1 MAYVP
6 DSLSVSF
13 HCLFAVYLFVVLI
26 YCDRPHRTCMLIYS
40 ADTFSRYITLF
51 IVLLP
56 VLTLAIMVLD
66 IYNILS

>member
-1 MAYVP
+1 
-6 DSLSVSF
+6 
-13 HCLFAVYLFVVLI
+13 
-26 YCDRPHRTCMLIYS
+26 MLIYS